1 MTAIKAVAVYCGA
14 LHGAEPKYREAAYRF
29 GAQLAQQGIDLI
41 FGGGSVGLMGV
52 VSDGVADK
60 GGRAIGVITRSLIRQ
75 EVANN
80 RLTRLE
86 VVESMHERKQRMFEL
101 ADAFVALPGGVGTL
115 DETIEVI
122 TWRQLGLHDKPIV
135 IVDQDGYWQPLELL
149 MRHVVQKGFAAP
161 ALHGLYTIVPDIS
174 DVLNTLQAAPPPALP
189 DRPEIT

>member
-1 MTAIKAVAVYCGA
+1 MARICVFCASSPGIRPAYTNGARSLARALVAGNHSLVY
-14 LHGAEPKYREAAYRF
+14 
-29 GAQLAQQGIDLI
+29 
-41 FGGGSVGLMGV
+41 GGGNVGLMGV
-52 VSDGVADK
+52 LADAVLAA
-60 GGRAIGVITRSLIRQ
+60 GGEVVGVIPHTLMER
-75 EVANN
+75 EVGHTGV
-80 RLTRLE
+80 TRLH
-86 VVESMHERKQRMFEL
+86 VVDSMHERKALMADL
-101 ADAFVALPGGVGTL
+101 SDAFVALPGGVGTL